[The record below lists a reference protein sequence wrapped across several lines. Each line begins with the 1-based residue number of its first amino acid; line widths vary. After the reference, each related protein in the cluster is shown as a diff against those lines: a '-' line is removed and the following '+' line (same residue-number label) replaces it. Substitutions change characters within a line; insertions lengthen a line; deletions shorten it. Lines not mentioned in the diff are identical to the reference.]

1 MAIINNKVKP
11 LKNDRDENIFI
22 GLDLPFR
29 KSNGNEGWFE
39 STKTTFDAVRNNIKS
54 LLLTERGER
63 MMQPSLGLNLK
74 KYLFEPLNEDL
85 RLTIEN
91 EILQTFEFWLPFV
104 NVVDLQV
111 VFNDDISDIGR
122 NKIDI
127 SLTFNIKQNQ
137 DYFDTVS
144 VTIGE

>member
-11 LKNDRDENIFI
+11 KKDDRDNNVFI
-22 GLDLPFR
+22 GIDLPFR
-29 KSNGNEGWFE
+29 KSDGNEGWFK
-39 STKTTFDAVRNNIKS
+39 STKTTFEAVRNNVKS

-74 KYLFEPLNEDL
+74 KYLFEPLNDDL
-85 RLTIEN
+85 KLTIEN
-91 EILQTFEFWLPFV
+91 EIFETFNFWLPFV
-104 NVVDLQV
+104 NIVDLV
-111 VFNDDISDIGR
+111 IDTSGDVSDIGR

-127 SLTFNIKQNQ
+127 SLKFNIKQNQ
-137 DYFDTVS
+137 NYFDTVD